1 MRDGGTKGKPLLCN
15 GPGGGWQ
22 KTVCDPGGQSAY
34 KKSRRQNSGS
44 PEYFFQ
50 GERTERSGNFSGVR
64 LVESS
69 LECRKHF
76 LRAGRRMIL
85 KIRGSGCSRMRM
97 KKFVGMY
104 HKSSIEGFD
113 LLYERRGQNRAV
125 GASEEYSLPLQLTQG
140 LHSASAGA
148 KQVALAHTAPTNMR
162 NPKIYCVNR
171 FCLHSVSAG
180 ISIGCSAPHI
190 WRGPNSKVLSCKC
203 ERLFDLLTLAS

>member
-1 MRDGGTKGKPLLCN
+1 MRDGGTKGKLLLCN

-22 KTVCDPGGQSAY
+22 KTVCDPGGQSTY
-34 KKSRRQNSGS
+34 KKSRHQNSSS

-64 LVESS
+64 LVEMAESS

-140 LHSASAGA
+140 LHSALADA
-148 KQVALAHTAPTNMR
+148 KQVALAHSTY
-162 NPKIYCVNR
+162 K
-171 FCLHSVSAG
+171 HEKS
-180 ISIGCSAPHI
+180 
-190 WRGPNSKVLSCKC
+190 
-203 ERLFDLLTLAS
+203 EDLLRKSLLPALRFSWNIHWMFCTSYLAGTKFKSLIVQARTAF